1 MDLNGEH
8 NSFEMKYGSL
18 FYGPVASVCMISGR
32 KISSSSSARATTPIS
47 SILAR
52 ATTPISS
59 IYFASENRLTFTG
72 WFSGVWSARSGS
84 GQKKTFD
91 GAPLYS
97 PVFPSNLTD
106 VCAFPIC
113 SFYKGKE

>member
-1 MDLNGEH
+1 MDLKGENKALHPVGSIQEH

-18 FYGPVASVCMISGR
+18 FYGLVASVCMISGR

-59 IYFASENRLTFTG
+59 IYFASENRLTFSG
-72 WFSGVWSARSGS
+72 WFSGVWFRSEKS
-84 GQKKTFD
+84 
-91 GAPLYS
+91 
-97 PVFPSNLTD
+97 
-106 VCAFPIC
+106 I
-113 SFYKGKE
+113 